1 MSGLSILVVD
11 DEEEL
16 RELVLHVLERAG
28 HAVTCAGSGL
38 EAGAALEKRK
48 FDVVVTDMLM
58 PDQDGLELI
67 TELKAKYPSTK
78 IVAMSGGGQIG
89 SDQYLSMAKG
99 FGADVL
105 LRKPFTHQTLL
116 ASVKRAF
123 EGSKD

>member
-1 MSGLSILVVD
+1 MSACAILVVD

-16 RELVLHVLERAG
+16 RDLIRHVLERAG
-28 HAVTCAGSGL
+28 YTVGGARNGI
-38 EAGAALEKRK
+38 EASQLLAQQA
-48 FDVVVTDMLM
+48 FTVVVTDMLM

-67 TELKAKYPSTK
+67 AELKSKYPTVK

-116 ASVKRAF
+116 AAVKRARSDGA
-123 EGSKD
+123 E